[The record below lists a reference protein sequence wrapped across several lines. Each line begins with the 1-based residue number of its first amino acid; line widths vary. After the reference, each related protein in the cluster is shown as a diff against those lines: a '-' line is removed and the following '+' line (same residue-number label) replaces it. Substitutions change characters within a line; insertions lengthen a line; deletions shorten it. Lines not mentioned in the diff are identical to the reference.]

1 MDEVANPRR
10 HITFNGPL
18 EAGVRVVAVLGAAYP
33 QAFDLHR
40 LTALD
45 YLLVRTSDLSGG
57 PDSLHP
63 PTPIRSPDAEVRRR
77 IVQQGLMLM
86 MSRDLVERQATA
98 IGIQYNAGE
107 NAAAF
112 LDSLRTPYL
121 VQLKLRADWLINHFK
136 DQPDEVFNRT
146 IQSFFDNWVVEFQE
160 FEQSLGSP

>member
-1 MDEVANPRR
+1 MDEVAIARR
-10 HITFNGPL
+10 PITFNGPL
-18 EAGVRVVAVLGAAYP
+18 EAGVRVVTILGAAYP

-45 YLLVRTSDLSGG
+45 YLLVRTSDLDG
-57 PDSLHP
+57 PDSIHP

-98 IGIQYNAGE
+98 TGLQYTAGE
-107 NAAAF
+107 NAATF

-121 VQLKLRADWLINHFK
+121 LQLKERAEWLIDHFK
-136 DQPDEVFNRT
+136 HQSEDEFNKT

-160 FEQSLGSP
+160 LEQSFGSP

>member
-1 MDEVANPRR
+1 MDEIAIPRR
-10 HITFNGPL
+10 HVTFNGPL
-18 EAGVRVVAVLGAAYP
+18 EAGIRVVSLLGAAYP

-45 YLLVRTSDLSGG
+45 YLLVRTSDLNG
-57 PDSLHP
+57 PDSIHP

-86 MSRDLVERQATA
+86 KSRDLVERQATA
-98 IGIQYNAGE
+98 TGIQYLAGE

-112 LDSLRTPYL
+112 LDSLRTAYL

-136 DQPDEVFNRT
+136 HQSDDEFDKL

-160 FEQSLGSP
+160 LEQSFGSS